1 MPQRTSAAEQTIE
14 ERICEL
20 EYENFEIIQS
30 EDNKDKKNKRMKKAN
45 MISRIASKEPIC
57 ELLYAGC

>member
-30 EDNKDKKNKRMKKAN
+30 EDNKDKKK
-45 MISRIASKEPIC
+45 
-57 ELLYAGC
+57 